1 MSPPATSVPGT
12 GTSGADMM
20 SFDPM
25 GPGGWLE
32 GEASAQQAAG
42 SASEEGRASYRD
54 LPANC
59 ACSVEPSSASV
70 ELSPPETACATRS
83 NQPAPTSRWCRVAV

>member
-42 SASEEGRASYRD
+42 SASEEAR
-54 LPANC
+54 
-59 ACSVEPSSASV
+59 
-70 ELSPPETACATRS
+70 
-83 NQPAPTSRWCRVAV
+83 